1 MGGLIFVDEIKFN
14 IGSRFLRR
22 MVAKWIIKLIK
33 RYFDCEIELK
43 LDELRFAYTDG
54 DVVVKTDVEL
64 KMGRDEMYKI
74 FEKVNK

>member
-1 MGGLIFVDEIKFN
+1 MDEIKFN

-33 RYFDCEIELK
+33 KYFDCEIEMK

>member
-1 MGGLIFVDEIKFN
+1 MDEIKFN

-33 RYFDCEIELK
+33 KYFDCEIEMK
-43 LDELRFAYTDG
+43 LEELRFAYTDG
-54 DVVVKTDVEL
+54 DVVVKTDVEI

-74 FEKVNK
+74 IEKVNK